1 MIKNHARVNP
11 ARAGDAR
18 LSKKERDL
26 ITEGSRRFP
35 IHDSK
40 DRKHIN
46 MDWYNARI
54 ELHIVSC
61 NYWYSAWEYLIDCFM
76 LLMLHFIVIHILTS

>member
-26 ITEGSRRFP
+26 ITDGSRRFP
-35 IHDSK
+35 IHISK

-46 MDWYNARI
+46 MD
-54 ELHIVSC
+54 
-61 NYWYSAWEYLIDCFM
+61 
-76 LLMLHFIVIHILTS
+76 